1 MSNEISISSS
11 INLTKGEVKNRGQA
25 NNSIQV
31 DQTGTGYVAGDMA
44 VGIVAEA
51 VDMGDLTTPGRYEW
65 KCTGSYPVQI
75 GSMESGA
82 FVPFERLNAGEPG
95 SGRLAIT
102 APYVKAIGGVSRF
115 DYFIAED

>member
-51 VDMGDLTTPGRYEW
+51 VDMGNLTTPGRYSW
-65 KCTGSYPVQI
+65 KCTG
-75 GSMESGA
+75 
-82 FVPFERLNAGEPG
+82 
-95 SGRLAIT
+95 
-102 APYVKAIGGVSRF
+102 
-115 DYFIAED
+115 